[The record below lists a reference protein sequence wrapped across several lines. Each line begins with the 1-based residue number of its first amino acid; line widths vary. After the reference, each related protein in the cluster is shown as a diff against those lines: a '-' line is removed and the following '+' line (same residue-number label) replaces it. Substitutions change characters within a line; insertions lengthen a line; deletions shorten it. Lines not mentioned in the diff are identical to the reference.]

1 MLVKAGKEG
10 VHQENRQRDG
20 KNERTQSQN
29 MPSQR
34 TSAPKASHYKVN
46 LPVAA
51 GHIKLYLGF
60 AVVVIQVIMDC
71 VITLGNFFNVLFVKM
86 VLLTF
91 CHLSINSMAEVHMV
105 IKCVHSHF

>member
-20 KNERTQSQN
+20 KNESTQSQN

-46 LPVAA
+46 LSVAA